1 MPPHAIAPYYQPVYA
16 AQPAPSRRIEG
27 RVLVS
32 LLASTI
38 GLVMAV
44 ISLLFAGAAF
54 VFQVNEFLLGLYL
67 GVPALAL
74 GPVGYFAGKS
84 AVGRITESQ
93 ETLGGKGSAVAGRVI
108 GAVATGLGAAAT
120 LVLLVLVLLT
130 AFGPPPA

>member
-38 GLVMAV
+38 GLVLAG
-44 ISLLFAGAAF
+44 IGLLLAGAAF
-54 VFQVNEFLLGLYL
+54 VFQVDVFLLGLYL

-74 GPVGYFAGKS
+74 GPAGYFAGKS
-84 AVGRITESQ
+84 AVGRIAESKDA
-93 ETLGGKGSAVAGRVI
+93 LGGKGSAVGGWVI

-120 LVLLVLVLLT
+120 LVLLVLVLLS